1 MLIQATCIALAI
13 IAVEVHSLDLTLVP
27 HSNGHDVVRAVI
39 AKITFSNVSF
49 LPESGEV
56 APFMRTMAYVETRDG
71 TQLNPSG
78 GGIWNIS
85 EMMFTSL
92 MINERHEYE
101 AIIPELERDDPSN
114 YVDLLSWNNLTYSDL
129 NIPMYSGLVAR
140 LIMHSNPGSSSIAL
154 VEDFSNYWQNVFG
167 SDSIMKSDY
176 KWNMDAQ
183 MLADQEGKQNIP
195 ILIRLWQ

>member
-49 LPESGEV
+49 LPESNKV

-71 TQLNPSG
+71 TRPNSNG

-85 EMMFTSL
+85 EALFNHITQDRRED
-92 MINERHEYE
+92 IE
-101 AIIPELERDDPSN
+101 AIIEQLERDHPSN
-114 YVDLLSWNNLTYSDL
+114 YIKLKDWGNLTYPDL
-129 NIPMYSGLVAR
+129 NVPMYSGLAAR
-140 LIMHSNPGSSSIAL
+140 VLIHLNNETLPVGSLSH
-154 VEDFSNYWQNVFG
+154 YWGRVFNRMG
-167 SDSIMKSDY
+167 MESQWDRDV
-176 KWNMDAQ
+176 Q
-183 MLADQEGKQNIP
+183 VLATIKGK
-195 ILIRLWQ
+195 LRVDDERKTKCGLWLLA